1 MKVRYNIKSI
11 LAGSIMAV
19 VLAYAGVVCAAEAYS
34 PFAPAAK
41 SSAKTL
47 SKSKKAK
54 PSRNKNIISLL

>member
-41 SSAKTL
+41 SL
-47 SKSKKAK
+47 SL
-54 PSRNKNIISLL
+54 IHI